1 MSATIKL
8 LTVLPATLKIAWLL
22 LLLGMVALATGYFT
36 HTPWQS
42 YSGLICLIVGYVIA
56 ILDLVNRKR
65 HRDDAAGFYVGATV
79 APLIAVIILAF
90 VALLGAIVLAIQSMI
105 HGFSGSH
112 AMRVLHFLGIIFAF
126 LVVSGIPGLALRSSP
141 NTKTEQGGGGQPAT
155 RPELK

>member
-8 LTVLPATLKIAWLL
+8 FTVLPGTLKIAWLL

-42 YSGLICLIVGYVIA
+42 YSGLMALIVGYVIA
-56 ILDLVNRKR
+56 ILDMVNRKR
-65 HRDDAAGFYVGATV
+65 HRGDAAGFYVGATV
-79 APLIAVIILAF
+79 APLIAVFILAF

-112 AMRVLHFLGIIFAF
+112 AMHLLHFMGIIFAF
-126 LVVSGIPGLALRSSP
+126 LVVSGIPAIALKANP
-141 NTKTEQGGGGQPAT
+141 NNPN
-155 RPELK
+155 